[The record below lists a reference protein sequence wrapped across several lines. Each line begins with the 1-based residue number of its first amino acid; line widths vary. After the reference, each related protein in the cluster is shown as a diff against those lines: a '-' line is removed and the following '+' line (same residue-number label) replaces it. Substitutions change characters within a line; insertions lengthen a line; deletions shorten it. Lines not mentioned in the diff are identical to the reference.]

1 MLIDDRPTATC
12 PAWCRADHEADERRR
27 RESVQA
33 TARQLAAEGLH
44 VQPVLDT
51 FRVHTVESDR

>member
-1 MLIDDRPTATC
+1 MLTITC
-12 PAWCRADHEADERRR
+12 PAWCTADHEADERWRQK
-27 RESVQA
+27 SVQA

-44 VQPVLDT
+44 VEPVLDT